1 MRDRDFLLFVAPSAS
16 TMLAFM
22 TLPLLALVALS
33 AFNLSLGSSVH
44 FVGFGNYT
52 ATLASSRFWS
62 AVGWT
67 LTYCAI
73 AIPLELVIGL
83 ALALAL
89 DEVKRFRGL
98 WLAAILTPFIVT
110 PVVGTLIF
118 GWLFKDYWGFYA
130 QMLDRAGVYVPWFA
144 SEWGARWL
152 LILFRIWNTTPFVI
166 LVLFAGLQAMP
177 REPIEAAIVDGAH
190 AWQRL
195 YHVVLPQLRPLIVF
209 VTAIAL
215 MDHYREFDSVMVMTT
230 GGPGTAT
237 ETVMYLNYVVSFSEQ
252 ALGRGAAISV
262 LTVAGV
268 LLLLAPLIVL
278 MYREQ
283 RDVR

>member
-1 MRDRDFLLFVAPSAS
+1 MRDRAFLLFIAPSAGI
-16 TMLAFM
+16 MLAFM
-22 TLPLLALVALS
+22 TLPLLALVGLS
-33 AFNLSLGSSVH
+33 TFNLSLGSSVH
-44 FVGFGNYT
+44 FVGFGNYA
-52 ATLASSRFWS
+52 ATLGSARFWA
-62 AVGWT
+62 AVAWT

-83 ALALAL
+83 AIALAL

-98 WLAAILTPFIVT
+98 WLSAILIPFIVT
-110 PVVGTLIF
+110 PVVGTMIF

-130 QMLDRAGVYVPWFA
+130 QLLDRAGIYVPWFS

-152 LILFRIWNTTPFVI
+152 LILFRVWNTTPFVI

-177 REPIEAAIVDGAH
+177 REPIEAAIVDGAS

-195 YHVVLPQLRPLIVF
+195 LHVVLPQLQPLILF
-209 VTAIAL
+209 VAAITL

-268 LLLLAPLIVL
+268 LVLLAPLVVL

-283 RDVR
+283 RER